1 MYLLTNPWLRYAW
14 GSVDLLPALLHQRPD
29 GRPVAEIW
37 MGAHEALPSSI
48 EVDGDEVGLDAFV
61 DGAPDTALGA
71 RTAEAAEGH
80 LPFMLKFLAAGQPLS
95 LQVHPTREQAEEGYR
110 REDAAGIPLGDPTRN
125 YRDRAHKPEML
136 YALTPFEM
144 MCGFRSADV
153 IRALL
158 EGLHVPELEPI
169 LARLGTA
176 DDVSVAPEAALKG
189 SLTELLTMARPAQQ
203 DLIHAVVTSARAR
216 ADERPEYHFVGE
228 LAENFPQDVG
238 IVASLFLHFVRVG
251 PGESVYIGA
260 GMVHSYIRGLGL
272 ELMATSNNVLRAGL
286 TAKHV
291 DIPEL
296 LRLVTFA
303 PGGPERLQPAPNG
316 DAAVYAPPVH
326 DFALWAYLP
335 RVPGDFGT
343 KVSLVPPT
351 SGARIAVCC
360 AGHCTLSRGDERLV
374 LQPGESAFIPDSDGP
389 FEISA
394 TGTVAVAYAP

>member
-14 GSVDLLPALLHQRPD
+14 GSVDLLPTLLHQRPD

-37 MGAHEALPSSI
+37 MGAHAALPSSI
-48 EVDGDEVGLDAFV
+48 EVDGEEIGLDEFV
-61 DGAPDTALGA
+61 DGTPDALGI
-71 RTAEAAEGH
+71 RTGGVADGH

-110 REDAAGIPLGDPTRN
+110 REDAAGIPLGDPKRN
-125 YRDRAHKPEML
+125 YRDRAHKPELL

-144 MCGFRSADV
+144 MCGFRSIDA

-158 EGLHVPELEPI
+158 GGLQVPELEPI
-169 LARLGTA
+169 LARLGRA
-176 DDVSVAPEAALKG
+176 DDAAVAPHDALKS
-189 SLTELLTMARPAQQ
+189 SLTELLMMARPAQQ
-203 DLIHAVVTSARAR
+203 DLIHAVVTNARAR
-216 ADERPEYHFVGE
+216 RNERPEYRFVGE

-238 IVASLFLHFVRVG
+238 IVAALFLHYVKVE

-260 GMVHSYIRGLGL
+260 GMVHSYIGGLGL

-291 DIPEL
+291 DIPEML
-296 LRLVTFA
+296 KLVAFA
-303 PGGPERLQPAPNG
+303 PGGPPRLEPNPSG
-316 DAAVYAPPVH
+316 AAAVYLPPVR

-335 RVPGDFGT
+335 PVPGDFGT
-343 KVSLVPPT
+343 NVSLVPP
-351 SGARIAVCC
+351 SAGARIAVCC